1 MPNDFLT
8 STLQVVIV
16 LDVLGLVAWFVLAA
30 RRPAQKTATFS
41 EATLAPASEGT
52 LWSKLTGP
60 RHQLLQGATPVRRI
74 GQSLDDSLA
83 QLRGVLES
91 YRTSLV

>member
-30 RRPAQKTATFS
+30 RRPAQKTAIFS
-41 EATLAPASEGT
+41 EATLTPASEGT
-52 LWSKLTGP
+52 LWRKLTGP
-60 RHQLLQGATPVRRI
+60 RHQLTAGTRVQRI

-83 QLRGVLES
+83 QLRSVLES